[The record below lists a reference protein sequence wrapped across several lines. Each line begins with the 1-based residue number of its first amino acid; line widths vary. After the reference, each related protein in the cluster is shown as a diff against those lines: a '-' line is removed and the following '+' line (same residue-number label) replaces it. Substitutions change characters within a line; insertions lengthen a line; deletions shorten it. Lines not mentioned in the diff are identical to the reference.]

1 MYGARYGRVYN
12 APKKI
17 LEQTGQSEMDRL
29 GAHYRVLQTTQGT
42 SALAN
47 SEDNMKDFTSIYQ
60 PQGYLVWDE
69 FLQRRQIR
77 FISTA
82 EFIELAAKTPG
93 CLDEMATLWEVVNP
107 AALTTILPS
116 YGRKEWR

>member
-1 MYGARYGRVYN
+1 
-12 APKKI
+12 
-17 LEQTGQSEMDRL
+17 MDSL
-29 GAHYRVLQTTQGT
+29 GSYHRVLQITQGT

-47 SEDNMKDFTSIYQ
+47 NEDSMNQFQSIYN

-93 CLDEMATLWEVVNP
+93 CLDEMASLWKVANP
-107 AALTTILPS
+107 AALTAILPK
-116 YGRKEWR
+116 YGRKDWR

>member
-1 MYGARYGRVYN
+1 MSQFR
-12 APKKI
+12 P
-17 LEQTGQSEMDRL
+17 
-29 GAHYRVLQTTQGT
+29 
-42 SALAN
+42 
-47 SEDNMKDFTSIYQ
+47 IYK
-60 PQGYLVWDE
+60 PQEFLVWDE

-93 CLDEMATLWEVVNP
+93 CLDEMATLWTSPNP
-107 AALTTILPS
+107 AALTTILPK

>member
-1 MYGARYGRVYN
+1 
-12 APKKI
+12 
-17 LEQTGQSEMDRL
+17 
-29 GAHYRVLQTTQGT
+29 
-42 SALAN
+42 
-47 SEDNMKDFTSIYQ
+47 MKDFTSIYQ
-60 PQGYLVWDE
+60 PRGYLVWDE
-69 FLQRRQIR
+69 FLQRRQTR

-93 CLDEMATLWEVVNP
+93 CLDEMATLWKVVNP